1 MIDGLKDMTLYG
13 MQLINQNSLTPYG
26 MEMVYGIS
34 EHIDPLEQQH
44 ILYDQRLE
52 RENEFLD
59 DLAWKY

>member
-26 MEMVYGIS
+26 MEMVHGIS